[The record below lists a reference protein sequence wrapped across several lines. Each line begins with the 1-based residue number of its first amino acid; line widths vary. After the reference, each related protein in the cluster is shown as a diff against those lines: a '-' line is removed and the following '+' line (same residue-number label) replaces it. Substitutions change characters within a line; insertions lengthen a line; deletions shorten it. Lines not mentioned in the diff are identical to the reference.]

1 MTYRV
6 TKKAEAQRQKL
17 ASMRAGRAVAM
28 MAEPAPDYPAALP
41 DLRRRIIIEDFDFGH
56 DVHVIE
62 LFKSDRIDCF
72 RVEVDGKPWKPR
84 IGLSQILAWLRKSMP
99 RVGAME

>member
-6 TKKAEAQRQKL
+6 TRKAEAQRQKL
-17 ASMRAGRAVAM
+17 AAMRAGRDATR
-28 MAEPAPDYPAALP
+28 MAGSAPDYPATLP
-41 DLRRRIIIEDFDFGH
+41 TLRRRITIETFDFGH
-56 DVHVIE
+56 DMHVIE